1 MAVVCLFYCTV
12 QTMTNE
18 VSKRLLMYCFVMIK
32 IVDVVQ
38 TTKIERMVN
47 VFDEKRKMCKF
58 CTKNTNW
65 SSV

>member
-47 VFDEKRKMCKF
+47 VFDEKCKMCKF